1 MAKSAKKQTAKIAP
15 KTGSKGI
22 PLNAR
27 TQFAA
32 VRNFALSGVCAK
44 PAKNFKSDDGTVLP
58 FADWGQGKTDSM
70 VGVFARM
77 TEDGD
82 GAKRTHAG
90 NVTSFSWTP
99 EELRSLAD
107 ECERRNSEEIALVAI
122 PNFSMGLSHFQG
134 ERMTVAGAE
143 YLKLSGKAAE
153 KAKKRKAANDARSLL
168 LESAQN
174 AAIAAGF
181 ELGGPEHLAMQKA
194 MLAALPA

>member
-1 MAKSAKKQTAKIAP
+1 MAKSAKKTAAKTTPQTAKKPKLCFAP
-15 KTGSKGI
+15 I
-22 PLNAR
+22 
-27 TQFAA
+27 
-32 VRNFALSGVCAK
+32 RNFARSGGCAK
-44 PAKNFKSDDGTVLP
+44 PAKNFKSEDGTVLP
-58 FADWGQGKTDSM
+58 FAAWGQGKTDSM
-70 VGVFARM
+70 GGVFTRM

-82 GAKRTHAG
+82 GAKRKHEG
-90 NVTSFSWTP
+90 NVTSFYWTP

-107 ECERRNSEEIALVAI
+107 ECERQNSVEIALVAI

-153 KAKKRKAANDARSLL
+153 KAKKRKAANNARSLL

-181 ELGGPEHLAMQKA
+181 ELGSPEHLAMQKQ